1 MIMQERDIKILE
13 FMTQVRY
20 CTNENIQDI
29 FFQGLNH
36 NVCYRRLNYL
46 IDCKL
51 IKRAYYRYMNK
62 NIYVYYLD
70 KKPSKRLLQHELL
83 VTQFLVSLIKQGYAL
98 LSFEKTPQVAD
109 IIPDGVVSFK
119 SGNKVR
125 QLFLEVQLSSGD
137 CIKKYRNIKRKVNYE
152 LPSTLYII
160 TDKEIKY
167 TPLRE
172 INILIDD
179 LNMSKL
185 KGGIFNE

>member
-20 CTNENIQDI
+20 CTNENIQDV

-70 KKPSKRLLQHELL
+70 KKPSKRNIEHDLLITEFYIQ
-83 VTQFLVSLIKQGYAL
+83 LI
-98 LSFEKTPQVAD
+98 
-109 IIPDGVVSFK
+109 
-119 SGNKVR
+119 
-125 QLFLEVQLSSGD
+125 
-137 CIKKYRNIKRKVNYE
+137 
-152 LPSTLYII
+152 
-160 TDKEIKY
+160 
-167 TPLRE
+167 
-172 INILIDD
+172 
-179 LNMSKL
+179 
-185 KGGIFNE
+185 

>member
-1 MIMQERDIKILE
+1 MQERDIKILE

-20 CTNENIQDI
+20 CTNENIQDV

-83 VTQFLVSLIKQGYAL
+83 N
-98 LSFEKTPQVAD
+98 FEKTPKVAD
-109 IIPDGVVSFK
+109 IIPDGIVSFK
-119 SGNKVR
+119 SGDKIR

-137 CIKKYRNIKRKVNYE
+137 CILKYSNIKNKVSYDI
-152 LPSTLYII
+152 PSTLYII
-160 TDKEIKY
+160 TNQQMKY
-167 TPLRE
+167 TKIRGLD
-172 INILIDD
+172 IIIDD
-179 LNMSKL
+179 LNFSKL
-185 KGGIFNE
+185 KGGIFQ

>member
-20 CTNENIQDI
+20 CTNENIQDV

-51 IKRAYYRYMNK
+51 IKRKYYRYMNK

-83 VTQFLVSLIKQGYAL
+83 VTQFLVSLIKQGYEI
-98 LSFEKTPQVAD
+98 LSFEKTPKVAD
-109 IIPDGVVSFK
+109 IIPDGVVTFK
-119 SGNKVR
+119 SGDKVK

-137 CIKKYRNIKRKVNYE
+137 CIKKYRNIKRKVDYK

>member
-20 CTNENIQDI
+20 STNENIQDI

-51 IKRAYYRYMNK
+51 IKRKYYHVDNK

-83 VTQFLVSLIKQGYAL
+83 VTQFLVSLIKQGYEL
-98 LSFEKTPQVAD
+98 LSFEKTPRVAD
-109 IIPDGVVSFK
+109 IIPDGVASFK
-119 SGNKVR
+119 SGDKVK

-137 CIKKYRNIKRKVNYE
+137 CIKKYRNIKRKVDYE

-172 INILIDD
+172 INILTDD

>member
-20 CTNENIQDI
+20 CTNENIQDV

-51 IKRAYYRYMNK
+51 IKRKYYHVDNK

-83 VTQFLVSLIKQGYAL
+83 VTQFLVSLIKQGYEV
-98 LSFEKTPQVAD
+98 LSFEKTPKVAD
-109 IIPDGVVSFK
+109 IIPDGTISFK
-119 SGNKVR
+119 SGDKVK

-137 CIKKYRNIKRKVNYE
+137 CIKKYRNIKRKVDYE

-172 INILIDD
+172 INILTDD

>member
-1 MIMQERDIKILE
+1 MIMQERDIKILQ
-13 FMTQVRY
+13 FISQVRY
-20 CTNENIQDI
+20 CTNENIQQV

-36 NVCYRRLNYL
+36 NICYRRLNYL

-83 VTQFLVSLIKQGYAL
+83 VTQFLVSLIKQGYEL
-98 LSFEKTPQVAD
+98 LSFEKTPKIAD

-137 CIKKYRNIKRKVNYE
+137 CIKKYRNIKRKVDYK

>member
-20 CTNENIQDI
+20 CTNENIQDV

-36 NVCYRRLNYL
+36 NICYRRLNYL

-51 IKRAYYRYMNK
+51 IKRKYYHVDNK

-83 VTQFLVSLIKQGYAL
+83 VTQFLVSLIKQGYEL
-98 LSFEKTPQVAD
+98 LSFEKTPKVAD

-119 SGNKVR
+119 SGDKVR

-137 CIKKYRNIKRKVNYE
+137 CIKKYRNIKRKVDYK

-179 LNMSKL
+179 LNMNKL

>member
-1 MIMQERDIKILE
+1 MIMQERDMKILE

-20 CTNENIQDI
+20 CTNENIQDV

-51 IKRAYYRYMNK
+51 IKRKYYHVDNK

-83 VTQFLVSLIKQGYAL
+83 VTQFLVSLIKQGYEL
-98 LSFEKTPQVAD
+98 LSFEKTPRVSD
-109 IIPDGVVSFK
+109 IIPDGVISFK

-137 CIKKYRNIKRKVNYE
+137 CILKYSNIKNKVSYDI
-152 LPSTLYII
+152 PSTLYII
-160 TDKEIKY
+160 TNQQMKY
-167 TPLRE
+167 TKIRGLD
-172 INILIDD
+172 IIIDD
-179 LNMSKL
+179 LNFSKL
-185 KGGIFNE
+185 KGGIFQ

>member
-1 MIMQERDIKILE
+1 MQERDMKILE

-20 CTNENIQDI
+20 STNENIQDV

-51 IKRAYYRYMNK
+51 IKRKYYRYMNK

-83 VTQFLVSLIKQGYAL
+83 VTQFLVSLIKQGYEL
-98 LSFEKTPQVAD
+98 LSFEKTPRVAD
-109 IIPDGVVSFK
+109 IIPDGTISFK
-119 SGNKVR
+119 SGDKVR
-125 QLFLEVQLSSGD
+125 QLFLEVQLSSND

>member
-20 CTNENIQDI
+20 STNENIQDV

-83 VTQFLVSLIKQGYAL
+83 VTQFLVSLIKQGYEV
-98 LSFEKTPQVAD
+98 LSFEKTPKVAD
-109 IIPDGVVSFK
+109 IIPDGTISFK
-119 SGNKVR
+119 SGDKVK

-137 CIKKYRNIKRKVNYE
+137 CILKYSNIKNKVSYDI
-152 LPSTLYII
+152 PSTLYII

>member
-20 CTNENIQDI
+20 CTNENIQDV

-51 IKRAYYRYMNK
+51 IKRKYYHVDTK

-83 VTQFLVSLIKQGYAL
+83 VTQFLVNLIKQSYEL
-98 LSFEKTPQVAD
+98 LSFEKTPRVSD
-109 IIPDGVVSFK
+109 IIPDSIISFK
-119 SGNKVR
+119 SGNKVK

-137 CIKKYRNIKRKVNYE
+137 CIKKYRNIKRKVDYE

-172 INILIDD
+172 INILTDD

>member
-13 FMTQVRY
+13 FMSQVRY
-20 CTNENIQDI
+20 CTNENIQDV
-29 FFQGLNH
+29 FFQGLNF

-51 IKRAYYRYMNK
+51 IKRKYYHIDNK

-83 VTQFLVSLIKQGYAL
+83 VTQFLVSLIKQGYEL
-98 LSFEKTPQVAD
+98 LSFEKTPRVAD

-119 SGNKVR
+119 SGNKVK

-179 LNMSKL
+179 LDMSKL

>member
-20 CTNENIQDI
+20 CTNENIQDV

-46 IDCKL
+46 IDCNL
-51 IKRAYYRYMNK
+51 IKRKYYHVDNK

-83 VTQFLVSLIKQGYAL
+83 VTQFLVSLIKQGYEL
-98 LSFEKTPQVAD
+98 LSFEKTPKIAD
-109 IIPDGVVSFK
+109 IIPDGIVNFK
-119 SGNKVR
+119 SGDKVK
-125 QLFLEVQLSSGD
+125 QLFLEVQLSSND
-137 CIKKYRNIKRKVNYE
+137 CIKKYRNIKRKVDYE

-179 LNMSKL
+179 LNMNKL

>member
-20 CTNENIQDI
+20 CTNENIQDV

-51 IKRAYYRYMNK
+51 IKRKYYHVDNK

-83 VTQFLVSLIKQGYAL
+83 VTQFLVSLIKQGYEL
-98 LSFEKTPQVAD
+98 LSFEKTPKIAD
-109 IIPDGVVSFK
+109 IIPDGTISFK
-119 SGNKVR
+119 SGDKVR

-137 CIKKYRNIKRKVNYE
+137 CIRKYRNIKRKVNYE

-172 INILIDD
+172 INILTDD

>member
-20 CTNENIQDI
+20 CTNKNIQDL

-83 VTQFLVSLIKQGYAL
+83 VTQFLVSLIKQGYEL
-98 LSFEKTPQVAD
+98 LSFEKTPKVAD

-119 SGNKVR
+119 SGDKVK

-137 CIKKYRNIKRKVNYE
+137 CIKKYRNIKRKVDYE

>member
-51 IKRAYYRYMNK
+51 IKRKYYHVDNK

-83 VTQFLVSLIKQGYAL
+83 VTQFLVSLIKQGYEL
-98 LSFEKTPQVAD
+98 LSFEKTPKVAD
-109 IIPDGVVSFK
+109 IIPDGIVSFK
-119 SGNKVR
+119 SGDKVR

-137 CIKKYRNIKRKVNYE
+137 CIKKYRNIKRKVDYE

-172 INILIDD
+172 INILTDD

>member
-20 CTNENIQDI
+20 CTNENIQDV

-51 IKRAYYRYMNK
+51 IKRKYFHVDNK

-83 VTQFLVSLIKQGYAL
+83 VTQFLVSLIIQGNEL
-98 LSFEKTPQVAD
+98 LSFEKTPKVAD

-119 SGNKVR
+119 SGDKVN

-137 CIKKYRNIKRKVNYE
+137 CILKYSNIKNKVSYDI
-152 LPSTLYII
+152 PSTLYII
-160 TDKEIKY
+160 TNQQMKY
-167 TPLRE
+167 TKIRGLD
-172 INILIDD
+172 IIIDD
-179 LNMSKL
+179 LNFSKL
-185 KGGIFNE
+185 KGGIFQ

>member
-1 MIMQERDIKILE
+1 MQERDMKILE
-13 FMTQVRY
+13 FMSQVRY
-20 CTNENIQDI
+20 CTNENIQDV

-83 VTQFLVSLIKQGYAL
+83 VTQFLVSLIKQGYEL
-98 LSFEKTPQVAD
+98 LSFEKTPKIAD
-109 IIPDGVVSFK
+109 IIPDGVISFK
-119 SGNKVR
+119 SGNKVK

-137 CIKKYRNIKRKVNYE
+137 CIKKYRNIKRKVDYK

-167 TPLRE
+167 TPLRD
-172 INILIDD
+172 IKILEDD
-179 LNMSKL
+179 LEFSKF
-185 KGGIFNE
+185 KSYFE

>member
-20 CTNENIQDI
+20 CTNENIQDV

-51 IKRAYYRYMNK
+51 IKRKYYHVDNK

-83 VTQFLVSLIKQGYAL
+83 VTQFLVSLIKQGYEL
-98 LSFEKTPQVAD
+98 LSFEKTPKVAD
-109 IIPDGVVSFK
+109 IIPDGAISFK
-119 SGNKVR
+119 SGDKVK
-125 QLFLEVQLSSGD
+125 QLFLEVQLSSND
-137 CIKKYRNIKRKVNYE
+137 CIKKYRNIKRKVDYE

-179 LNMSKL
+179 FNMSKL

>member
-1 MIMQERDIKILE
+1 MILPERDMKILD
-13 FMTQVRY
+13 FMSQVRY
-20 CTNENIQDI
+20 CTNENIQDV

-51 IKRAYYRYMNK
+51 IKRKYYHVDNK
-62 NIYVYYLD
+62 NIHVYYLD

-83 VTQFLVSLIKQGYAL
+83 VTQFLVSLIKQGYEL
-98 LSFEKTPQVAD
+98 LSFEKTPRVAD

-119 SGNKVR
+119 SGNKVK

-137 CIKKYRNIKRKVNYE
+137 CIKKYRNIKRKVDYE

>member
-20 CTNENIQDI
+20 CTNENIQDV

-51 IKRAYYRYMNK
+51 IKRKYYHVDNK

-83 VTQFLVSLIKQGYAL
+83 VTQFLVSLIKQGYEL
-98 LSFEKTPQVAD
+98 LSFEKTPKVAD
-109 IIPDGVVSFK
+109 IIPDGTISFK
-119 SGNKVR
+119 SGDKIK
-125 QLFLEVQLSSGD
+125 QLFLEVQLSPND
-137 CIKKYRNIKRKVNYE
+137 CILKYSNIKNKVSYDI
-152 LPSTLYII
+152 PSTLYII
-160 TDKEIKY
+160 TNQQMKY
-167 TPLRE
+167 TKIRGLD
-172 INILIDD
+172 IIIDD
-179 LNMSKL
+179 LNFSKL
-185 KGGIFNE
+185 KGGIFQ

>member
-20 CTNENIQDI
+20 CTNENIQDV

-83 VTQFLVSLIKQGYAL
+83 VTQFLVNLIKQGYEL
-98 LSFEKTPQVAD
+98 LSFEKTPKVAD

-119 SGNKVR
+119 SGDKVR

-137 CIKKYRNIKRKVNYE
+137 CIKKYRNIKRKVDYE

-179 LNMSKL
+179 LDMNKL

>member
-1 MIMQERDIKILE
+1 MQERDIKILE

-20 CTNENIQDI
+20 CTNENIQDV

-51 IKRAYYRYMNK
+51 IKRNYYHVDNK

-83 VTQFLVSLIKQGYAL
+83 VTQFLVSLIKQGYEL
-98 LSFEKTPQVAD
+98 LSFEKTPKVAD
-109 IIPDGVVSFK
+109 IIPDGTISFK
-119 SGNKVR
+119 SGDKVK

-137 CIKKYRNIKRKVNYE
+137 CIKKYRNIKRKVDYE
-152 LPSTLYII
+152 LPSTLYIV

-172 INILIDD
+172 INILTDD

>member
-1 MIMQERDIKILE
+1 MIMQERDIKILD

-20 CTNENIQDI
+20 CTNENIQDV

-51 IKRAYYRYMNK
+51 IKRKYYHVDNK

-83 VTQFLVSLIKQGYAL
+83 VTQFLVSLIKQGYEV
-98 LSFEKTPQVAD
+98 LSFEKTPKVSD

-119 SGNKVR
+119 SGDKVK

-172 INILIDD
+172 INILTDD
-179 LNMSKL
+179 LNISKL

>member
-20 CTNENIQDI
+20 CTNENIQDV

-51 IKRAYYRYMNK
+51 IKRAYYHVDNK

-83 VTQFLVSLIKQGYAL
+83 VTQFLVSLIKQGYEL
-98 LSFEKTPQVAD
+98 LSFEKTPKIAD
-109 IIPDGVVSFK
+109 IIPDGVISFK
-119 SGNKVR
+119 SGNKVK

-137 CIKKYRNIKRKVNYE
+137 CIKKYRNIKRKVDYK

-179 LNMSKL
+179 LNMSEL

>member
-1 MIMQERDIKILE
+1 MIMQERDIKILQ
-13 FMTQVRY
+13 FISQVRY
-20 CTNENIQDI
+20 CTNENIQDV

-51 IKRAYYRYMNK
+51 IKRKYYHVGNK

-83 VTQFLVSLIKQGYAL
+83 VTRFLVSLIKQGYEL
-98 LSFEKTPQVAD
+98 LSFEKTPRVAD

-119 SGNKVR
+119 SGDKVK

-137 CIKKYRNIKRKVNYE
+137 CIKKYRNIKRKVDYE
-152 LPSTLYII
+152 LPSTLYIV
-160 TDKEIKY
+160 TNKEIKY

>member
-83 VTQFLVSLIKQGYAL
+83 VTQFLVSLIKQGYEL
-98 LSFEKTPQVAD
+98 LSFEKTPKIAD
-109 IIPDGVVSFK
+109 IIPDGIVNFK
-119 SGNKVR
+119 SGDKVK
-125 QLFLEVQLSSGD
+125 QLFLEVQLSSND
-137 CIKKYRNIKRKVNYE
+137 CIKKYRNIKRKVDYE